1 MYKLKNKN
9 HIISGDNMDE
19 NLEMLEYIVKNAEM
33 GMYSSNKLIEL
44 LKDKENKI
52 RKVVEG
58 ILKGY
63 ENYYKES
70 KKLIKKYTD
79 DIKENGMMAKMSS
92 SMMMKMD
99 VMKDNSDSNIAHI
112 LTQGLTMGVV
122 DITSK
127 IDRFEK
133 DADKKILKMAKDYL
147 KFQKESI
154 DFLKDYL

>member
-1 MYKLKNKN
+1 
-9 HIISGDNMDE
+9 MDE
-19 NLEMLEYIVKNAEM
+19 NLEMLEYIIKNTEM
-33 GMYSSNKLIEL
+33 GMHSSNKLIKML
-44 LKDKENKI
+44 SDKENKI

-79 DIKENGMMAKMSS
+79 EIKENGMMTKMSS

-99 VMKDNSDSNIAHI
+99 VMKDNSDANIAHI

-127 IDRFEK
+127 IDRFK
-133 DADKKILKMAKDYL
+133 GDCDKKILDMAKDYL

>member
-1 MYKLKNKN
+1 
-9 HIISGDNMDE
+9 MDE
-19 NLEMLEYIVKNAEM
+19 NLEMLEYIVKNSEM
-33 GMYSSNKLIEL
+33 GVYSSNKLIQL
-44 LKDKENKI
+44 LSDKENKI

-79 DIKENGMMAKMSS
+79 EIKENGMMAKMSS
-92 SMMMKMD
+92 SVMMKMD

-127 IDRFEK
+127 IDRFK
-133 DADKKILKMAKDYL
+133 GDADKKIINMAKDYL
-147 KFQKESI
+147 KFQQESI

>member
-1 MYKLKNKN
+1 
-9 HIISGDNMDE
+9 MDE

-44 LKDKENKI
+44 LSDKENKI

-79 DIKENGMMAKMSS
+79 DVKENGVMAKMSS

-99 VMKDNSDSNIAHI
+99 VMKDNSDANIAHI

-133 DADKKILKMAKDYL
+133 DADKKIINMAKDYL

>member
-1 MYKLKNKN
+1 
-9 HIISGDNMDE
+9 MDE
-19 NLEMLEYIVKNAEM
+19 NLEMLEYIVKNSEM
-33 GMYSSNKLIEL
+33 GVYSSNKLIKML
-44 LKDKENKI
+44 SDKENKI

-79 DIKENGMMAKMSS
+79 EIKENGMMTKMSS

-99 VMKDNSDSNIAHI
+99 VAKDNSDANIAHI

-127 IDRFEK
+127 IDRFK
-133 DADKKILKMAKDYL
+133 GDCDKKILDMAKDYL

>member
-1 MYKLKNKN
+1 
-9 HIISGDNMDE
+9 MDE
-19 NLEMLEYIVKNAEM
+19 HLAMLEYIIKNTEM
-33 GMYSSNKLIEL
+33 GIHSSNKLIKML
-44 LKDKENKI
+44 SDKENKI

-79 DIKENGMMAKMSS
+79 EIKENGMMTKMSS

-99 VMKDNSDSNIAHI
+99 VMKDNSDANIAHI

-127 IDRFEK
+127 IDRFK
-133 DADKKILKMAKDYL
+133 GDCDKKILDMAKDYL

>member
-1 MYKLKNKN
+1 
-9 HIISGDNMDE
+9 MDE
-19 NLEMLEYIVKNAEM
+19 NLEMLEYIVKNSEM
-33 GMYSSNKLIEL
+33 GVYSSNKLIQL
-44 LKDKENKI
+44 LSDKENKI

-79 DIKENGMMAKMSS
+79 EVKENGMMAKMSS

-99 VMKDNSDSNIAHI
+99 VMKDNSDANIAHI

-127 IDRFEK
+127 IDRFK
-133 DADKKILKMAKDYL
+133 GDCDKKILEMAKDYL

>member
-1 MYKLKNKN
+1 
-9 HIISGDNMDE
+9 MDE
-19 NLEMLEYIVKNAEM
+19 NLEMLEYIVKNSEM
-33 GMYSSNKLIEL
+33 GVYSFNKLIKML
-44 LKDKENKI
+44 SDKENKI

-79 DIKENGMMAKMSS
+79 EIKENGTMAKMSA

-99 VMKDNSDSNIAHI
+99 VMKDNSDANIAHI

-127 IDRFEK
+127 IDKFK
-133 DADKKILKMAKDYL
+133 GDADKKIINMAKDYL
-147 KFQKESI
+147 KFQQESI

>member
-1 MYKLKNKN
+1 
-9 HIISGDNMDE
+9 MDE
-19 NLEMLEYIVKNAEM
+19 NLEMLEYIVKNSEM
-33 GMYSSNKLIEL
+33 GVYSSNKLIQL
-44 LKDKENKI
+44 LSDKENKI

-79 DIKENGMMAKMSS
+79 EVKENGMMAKMSS

-99 VMKDNSDSNIAHI
+99 VAKDNSDSNIAHI

-127 IDRFEK
+127 IDRFK
-133 DADKKILKMAKDYL
+133 GDADKKIINMAKDYL
-147 KFQKESI
+147 KFQQESI

>member
-1 MYKLKNKN
+1 
-9 HIISGDNMDE
+9 MDE
-19 NLEMLEYIVKNAEM
+19 NLEMLEYIVKNSEM
-33 GMYSSNKLIEL
+33 GVYSSNKLIGML
-44 LKDKENKI
+44 SDKENKI

-79 DIKENGMMAKMSS
+79 EVKENGTMAKMSA
-92 SMMMKMD
+92 SMSMKMD
-99 VMKDNSDSNIAHI
+99 VMKDNSDANIAHI

-127 IDRFEK
+127 IDRFK
-133 DADKKILKMAKDYL
+133 GDADKKIINMAKDYL
-147 KFQKESI
+147 KFQQESI

>member
-1 MYKLKNKN
+1 
-9 HIISGDNMDE
+9 MDE
-19 NLEMLEYIVKNAEM
+19 NLEMLEYIVKNSEM
-33 GMYSSNKLIEL
+33 GVYSSNKLIQL
-44 LKDKENKI
+44 LSDKENKI

-79 DIKENGMMAKMSS
+79 EVKENGMMAKMSS

-99 VMKDNSDSNIAHI
+99 VMKDNSDANIAHI

-127 IDRFEK
+127 IDRFK
-133 DADKKILKMAKDYL
+133 GDADKKIINMAKDYL
-147 KFQKESI
+147 KFQQESI

>member
-1 MYKLKNKN
+1 
-9 HIISGDNMDE
+9 MDE
-19 NLEMLEYIVKNAEM
+19 NLEMLEYIVKNSEM
-33 GMYSSNKLIEL
+33 GVYSSNKLIQL
-44 LKDKENKI
+44 LSNKENKI

-127 IDRFEK
+127 IDRFK
-133 DADKKILKMAKDYL
+133 GDADKKIINMAKDYL
-147 KFQKESI
+147 KFQQESI

>member
-1 MYKLKNKN
+1 
-9 HIISGDNMDE
+9 MDE

-33 GMYSSNKLIEL
+33 GVYSSNKLIEL
-44 LKDKENKI
+44 LSDKENKI

-79 DIKENGMMAKMSS
+79 DVKENGVMAKMSS

-99 VMKDNSDSNIAHI
+99 VMKDNSDANIAHI

-133 DADKKILKMAKDYL
+133 DADKKIINMAKDYL

>member
-1 MYKLKNKN
+1 
-9 HIISGDNMDE
+9 MDE
-19 NLEMLEYIVKNAEM
+19 NLEMLEYIVKNSEM
-33 GMYSSNKLIEL
+33 GVYSSNKLIQL
-44 LKDKENKI
+44 LSDKENKI

-63 ENYYKES
+63 ENYFKES

-79 DIKENGMMAKMSS
+79 EVKENGMMAKMSS

-99 VMKDNSDSNIAHI
+99 VMKDNSDANIAHI

-127 IDRFEK
+127 IDRFK
-133 DADKKILKMAKDYL
+133 GDCDKKILEMAKDYL

>member
-1 MYKLKNKN
+1 
-9 HIISGDNMDE
+9 MDE
-19 NLEMLEYIVKNAEM
+19 NLEMLEYIVKNSEM
-33 GMYSSNKLIEL
+33 GVYSSNKLIQL
-44 LKDKENKI
+44 LSNKENKI

-99 VMKDNSDSNIAHI
+99 VMKDNSDANIAHI

-127 IDRFEK
+127 IDRFK
-133 DADKKILKMAKDYL
+133 GDADKKIINMAKDYL
-147 KFQKESI
+147 KFQQESI

>member
-1 MYKLKNKN
+1 
-9 HIISGDNMDE
+9 MDE
-19 NLEMLEYIVKNAEM
+19 NLEMLEYIVKNSEM
-33 GMYSSNKLIEL
+33 GVYSSNKLIKML
-44 LKDKENKI
+44 SDKENKI

-79 DIKENGMMAKMSS
+79 DIKENGTMAKMNA

-99 VMKDNSDSNIAHI
+99 VMKDNSDANIAHI

-127 IDRFEK
+127 IDRFK
-133 DADKKILKMAKDYL
+133 GDADKKIINMAKDYL
-147 KFQKESI
+147 KFQQESI

>member
-1 MYKLKNKN
+1 
-9 HIISGDNMDE
+9 MDE
-19 NLEMLEYIVKNAEM
+19 NLEMLEYIVKNSEM
-33 GMYSSNKLIEL
+33 GVYSSNKLIQL
-44 LKDKENKI
+44 LSDKENKI

-79 DIKENGMMAKMSS
+79 EVKENGMMAKMSS

-127 IDRFEK
+127 IDRFK
-133 DADKKILKMAKDYL
+133 GDCDKKILEMAKDYL